1 MLDNHVYNLM
11 LQLVQENK
19 SLWRVKNEYKKDSGG
34 CEECKKFWQK
44 MEKDKE
50 NHVRELTA
58 LLTNHLK

>member
-1 MLDNHVYNLM
+1 MDNHVYNLM

-19 SLWRVKNEYKKDSGG
+19 SLWRVKNEYKKDANG

-50 NHVRELTA
+50 NHVLELTA
-58 LLTNHLK
+58 LLKNHLK